1 MMGREATPVPMWAAI
16 VAVRHRLELHV
27 QRRHP
32 AARRHLHAAEKTQ
45 AHAFNSLLV
54 YGADFAASLSAGAL
68 MASFDWWG

>member
-1 MMGREATPVPMWAAI
+1 MWAAI

-32 AARRHLHAAEKTQ
+32 AARRHLRRPRRHGRT
-45 AHAFNSLLV
+45 AFNSLLV
-54 YGADFAASLSAGAL
+54 YGADVAASLSAGAL